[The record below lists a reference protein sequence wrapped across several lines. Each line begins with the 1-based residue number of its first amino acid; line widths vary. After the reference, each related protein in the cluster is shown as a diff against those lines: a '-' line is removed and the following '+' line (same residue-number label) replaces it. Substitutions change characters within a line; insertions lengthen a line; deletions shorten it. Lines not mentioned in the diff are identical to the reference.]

1 VSNEETVIASALG
14 AWRGNLE
21 RAGKFFAGVSAEE
34 LQKQVAPGKNRLIY
48 LWGHLAATNDRMVAL
63 LGLGERTHPEF
74 DAVFLSSP
82 DGTADLP
89 SHDELRAWWTEVNKK
104 LSDGFAT
111 LSPGGWLERH
121 TAVSEEDFAK
131 DPLRNRL
138 AVLLSRTNHLSYHF
152 GQIVLAPK

>member
-1 VSNEETVIASALG
+1 VSNEELVIASALG
-14 AWRGNLE
+14 AWSGNLE

-48 LWGHLAATNDRMVAL
+48 LWGHLAAVNDRMVEL

-82 DGTADLP
+82 DGAAEMP
-89 SHDELRAWWTEVNKK
+89 PPEELQGWWTEVNKK

-111 LSPGGWLERH
+111 LSPGGWLQKH
-121 TAVSEEDFAK
+121 NAVSEEDFAQN
-131 DPLRNRL
+131 PLRNRL
-138 AVLLSRTNHLSYHF
+138 AVLLSRTNHLSYHL
-152 GQIVLAPK
+152 GQVVLSS